1 MFFANNFWP
10 KCARKMA
17 DPILEMANERES
29 DTFDL
34 KSKLIEQNFRVY
46 AAIL

>member
-1 MFFANNFWP
+1 
-10 KCARKMA
+10 MA

-29 DTFDL
+29 DTDDL

-46 AAIL
+46 AAILQKAYQQDSVE